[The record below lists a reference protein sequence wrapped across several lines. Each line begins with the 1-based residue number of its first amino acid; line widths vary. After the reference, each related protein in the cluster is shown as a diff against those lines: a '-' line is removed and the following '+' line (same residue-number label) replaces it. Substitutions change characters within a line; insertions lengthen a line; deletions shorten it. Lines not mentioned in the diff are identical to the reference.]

1 MAKSPIFFGTGLIL
15 PGLPC
20 FSFPI
25 TSWNQTEL
33 GGAGVLLIE
42 DDCAEAKKKGVLHV
56 LLWLREK
63 GDGLTL
69 RKDLETL
76 GLVMKP

>member
-1 MAKSPIFFGTGLIL
+1 MMKPD
-15 PGLPC
+15 
-20 FSFPI
+20 
-25 TSWNQTEL
+25 NQ
-33 GGAGVLLIE
+33 
-42 DDCAEAKKKGVLHV
+42 KKKGVLHV

-69 RKDLETL
+69 RKDLEKL